1 MAQDLNP
8 VIDWIER
15 QLASGEIV
23 PEVLGVFPGL
33 TVSEAYRVQ
42 QGLIARRIE
51 GGNRLVGYK
60 AAMTSQA
67 MRDMVGHPE
76 PVLGHLLAAG
86 MLEESQPLAVADFV
100 KPTVEPEVAVILKR
114 GLAGPGVT
122 RAAALAAI
130 EGYAAAIEV
139 GDIKTGDN
147 ERSLQQTLVCNVM
160 NGGQVAGGMLVDK
173 AGIDLRVEGMV
184 LTINGEVRATATAAE
199 VLGDPVNSVA
209 FIANKL
215 GELGG
220 RLEPGM
226 LLMTGS
232 IVRGVPVSAG
242 DRVDVAFTRLGGVA
256 LRFT

>member
-1 MAQDLNP
+1 M
-8 VIDWIER
+8 
-15 QLASGEIV
+15 
-23 PEVLGVFPGL
+23 
-33 TVSEAYRVQ
+33 
-42 QGLIARRIE
+42 
-51 GGNRLVGYK
+51 
-60 AAMTSQA
+60 
-67 MRDMVGHPE
+67 
-76 PVLGHLLAAG
+76 
-86 MLEESQPLAVADFV
+86 
-100 KPTVEPEVAVILKR
+100 ILKR
-114 GLAGPGVT
+114 ELAGPGVT
-122 RAAALAAI
+122 RTAALAAI

-160 NGGQVAGGMLVDK
+160 NGGQVAGGKLVDK

-215 GELGG
+215 GGLGG

-242 DRVDVAFTRLGGVA
+242 DRVHVAFTRLGGVG